1 MLRTRKVFVRALH
14 RQPTLGSVDVLVNN
28 AAVWTDP
35 PIMRLEPADG
45 IIVPGNQPLSVFEF
59 VYPEN
64 PYMLRPLVL
73 RSHFD
78 GAPVVFQIENVIGAT
93 VAWRSTW

>member
-1 MLRTRKVFVRALH
+1 M
-14 RQPTLGSVDVLVNN
+14 
-28 AAVWTDP
+28 WTDP
-35 PIMRLEPADG
+35 PIIQLEPADG
-45 IIVPGNQPLSVFEF
+45 VIVPGNQPLSVFDF

-78 GAPVVFQIENVIGAT
+78 GAPVVFQIENVM
-93 VAWRSTW
+93 WRDGGLAFDVVVPDAVTSTH